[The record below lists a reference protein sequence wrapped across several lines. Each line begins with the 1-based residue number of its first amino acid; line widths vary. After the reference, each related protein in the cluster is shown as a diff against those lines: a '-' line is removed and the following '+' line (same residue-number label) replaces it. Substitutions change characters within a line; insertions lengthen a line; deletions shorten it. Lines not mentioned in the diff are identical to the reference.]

1 MVGGN
6 GKFLKLNFSFYRNS
20 PSRSSKLN
28 KNNNNKNS
36 PPPEYICPICN
47 SLISDPVVVG
57 SGHTLDRICVDI
69 CELHNFTPDLP
80 DGTRPDF
87 STKIPNLALRS
98 AIPSW
103 CAKNGVALPQEVD
116 KVAVER
122 LVKDMIENQE
132 RENGG
137 RGKGLIRPSERF
149 LIDSV
154 KDKADLDLS
163 HAVTELTHRVNR
175 FDSSTSSE
183 ESVIAAAAV
192 SPLTPLPFT
201 TRPACWSPF
210 HTSSSETLISSD
222 ESMNLNNPNFTEE
235 LELIAKFKSS
245 DPYDQEI
252 GAVELRKATRTDENA
267 RVTLCTPTMLREIA
281 SLLFSGYEKV
291 QINAIAA
298 LVNLSL
304 EKPNKIKIVRSGIVP
319 TVINLLKGRLPETQ
333 EHAAGL
339 IFSLSLEEKNRTAI
353 GVLGALPPL
362 LNCLLRSESERT
374 RSDSALALYNLSLD
388 HSNRVKL
395 VKQFNAVPP
404 LLAVLRQEKES
415 IAGRVLL
422 VLYQLAASAEGK
434 AAMLDGNAVEHLVWL
449 LRKGK
454 DEFESESTRENCVA
468 ALYALSHGSMRFK
481 ALAKEARAVEVL
493 KEVEESGSE
502 RAKEK
507 ARRILVMLKGRRESE
522 DGLGE
527 EIDWEAIL
535 ESGGGLSRTRHRVG
549 TGPGF
554 GKTTEF

>member
-1 MVGGN
+1 MGGKGN
-6 GKFLKLNFSFYRNS
+6 GKFLKLKFSFHRNS
-20 PSRSSKLN
+20 PSRSST
-28 KNNNNKNS
+28 

-47 SLISDPVVVG
+47 SLFSDPVVVG
-57 SGHTLDRICVDI
+57 SGHTVDRLCAEV
-69 CELHNFTPDLP
+69 CETHNYKPEFPDK
-80 DGTRPDF
+80 TRPDF

-98 AIPSW
+98 AIPAW
-103 CAKNGVALPQEVD
+103 CSKNGVALPQEND
-116 KVAVER
+116 KVAIEKI
-122 LVKDMIENQE
+122 VKEMIEKEE
-132 RENGG
+132 REND
-137 RGKGLIRPSERF
+137 LIRPSERF
-149 LIDSV
+149 LIESV
-154 KDKADLDLS
+154 KDKADPDAS

-183 ESVIAAAAV
+183 ESVIAAA

-201 TRPACWSPF
+201 TRPASCWSPF
-210 HTSSSETLISSD
+210 HTSSSETLVSD
-222 ESMNLNNPNFTEE
+222 DAMNPNPSFDISDDEE
-235 LELIAKFKSS
+235 FIAKFKSC
-245 DPYDQEI
+245 DPYEQEQ
-252 GAVELRKATRTDENA
+252 GAISLRKATRNDEEA
-267 RVTLCTPTMLREIA
+267 RKSACTPRLLLA
-281 SLLFSGYEKV
+281 LGSLLFSSYEKV

-304 EKPNKIKIVRSGIVP
+304 EKTNKVKIVRSGIAP
-319 TVINLLKGRLPETQ
+319 TVIQLLRGRLSEAQ

-374 RSDSALALYNLSLD
+374 RSDAALALYNLSLD

-434 AAMLDGNAVEHLVWL
+434 AAMLDGNAVAHLVWML
-449 LRKGK
+449 KKGK
-454 DEFESESTRENCVA
+454 GEFESESTRENCVA

-481 ALAKEARAVEVL
+481 ALAKEARVMEVL
-493 KEVEESGSE
+493 KEVEEDGSE

-507 ARRILVMLKGRRESE
+507 ARRIMVVLKVGES
-522 DGLGE
+522 
-527 EIDWEAIL
+527 IDWEAIL
-535 ESGGGLSRTRHRVG
+535 ESDGGGGGLSRARNRVG
-549 TGPGF
+549 DGPGC
-554 GKTTEF
+554 GKTAEF

>member
-1 MVGGN
+1 MGGN

-20 PSRSSKLN
+20 HSRSSSKAQ
-28 KNNNNKNS
+28 S
-36 PPPEYICPICN
+36 PPPPPPEYICPICN
-47 SLISDPVVVG
+47 SLFTDPVVVG
-57 SGHTLDRICVDI
+57 SGHTVDRLCAEV
-69 CELHNFTPDLP
+69 CEVHNFKPDFP

-87 STKIPNLALRS
+87 STKIPNLALRT
-98 AIPSW
+98 AIPTW
-103 CAKNGVALPQEVD
+103 CSKNGVALPQE
-116 KVAVER
+116 KENVAVER
-122 LVKDMIENQE
+122 IVKELLEKEE
-132 RENGG
+132 REN
-137 RGKGLIRPSERF
+137 GLIRPSERF

-154 KDKADLDLS
+154 KDKADPDLS
-163 HAVTELTHRVNR
+163 HAVTELTHRANR
-175 FDSSTSSE
+175 FDTSTSSE
-183 ESVIAAAAV
+183 ESVIAAA

-201 TRPACWSPF
+201 TRPASCWSPF
-210 HTSSSETLISSD
+210 HTSSSDTLVSD
-222 ESMNLNNPNFTEE
+222 EAMNPNPNFSDDEE
-235 LELIAKFKSS
+235 FISKFKSC
-245 DPYDQEI
+245 DPYEQEQ
-252 GAVELRKATRTDENA
+252 GAISLRKATRNDEEA
-267 RVTLCTPTMLREIA
+267 RVSVCTPRLLLA
-281 SLLFSGYEKV
+281 LGSLLFSSYEKV

-304 EKPNKIKIVRSGIVP
+304 EKSNKLKIVRSGIVP
-319 TVINLLKGRLPETQ
+319 TVIQLLRGRLSEAQ

-362 LNCLLRSESERT
+362 LNCLLRSDSERT
-374 RSDSALALYNLSLD
+374 RSDAALALYNLSLD

-422 VLYQLAASAEGK
+422 VLYQLAASTEGK
-434 AAMLDGNAVEHLVWL
+434 AAMLDGNAVEHLVWM

-454 DEFESESTRENCVA
+454 GEFESESTRENCVA

-493 KEVEESGSE
+493 KEVEENGSE

-507 ARRILVMLKGRRESE
+507 ARRILVVLKGRIESE

-527 EIDWEAIL
+527 GIDWEAIL
-535 ESGGGLSRTRHRVG
+535 EPDGGLSRTRNRVAV
-549 TGPGF
+549 GPGF

>member
-1 MVGGN
+1 MGGN

-20 PSRSSKLN
+20 PSRSSKPH
-28 KNNNNKNS
+28 S
-36 PPPEYICPICN
+36 QAPPPEYICPVCN
-47 SLISDPVVVG
+47 SLFCDPVVVG
-57 SGHTLDRICVDI
+57 SGHTVDRLCVEV
-69 CELHNFTPDLP
+69 CVAHSFVPVFP

-98 AIPSW
+98 AIPTW
-103 CAKNGVALPQEVD
+103 CSENGVALPQAKD
-116 KVAVER
+116 AADVER
-122 LVKDMIENQE
+122 IVKEMLEKEE

-137 RGKGLIRPSERF
+137 KARDLIRPSERF

-154 KDKADLDLS
+154 KDKADPDVS

-183 ESVIAAAAV
+183 ESVIAAA

-210 HTSSSETLISSD
+210 HTSSSGETRVSD
-222 ESMNLNNPNFTEE
+222 EVMTNPNPNFAGGGEDDGDGFF
-235 LELIAKFKSS
+235 IAKFTST
-245 DPYDQEI
+245 DPYDQEQ
-252 GAVELRKATRTDENA
+252 GAVSLRKATREDEDA
-267 RVTLCTPTMLREIA
+267 RVSLCTPRLLLA
-281 SLLFSGYEKV
+281 LGSLLFSNYEKV
-291 QINAIAA
+291 QINALAA

-304 EKPNKIKIVRSGIVP
+304 EKPNKVKIVRSGVVP
-319 TVINLLKGRLPETQ
+319 TVIQMLRGRLSEAQ

-362 LNCLLRSESERT
+362 MNCLLRSESVRT
-374 RSDSALALYNLSLD
+374 RSDAALALYNLSLD

-395 VKQFNAVPP
+395 VKQLNAVPP

-422 VLYQLAASAEGK
+422 VLYQLAASSEGK
-434 AAMLDGNAVEHLVWL
+434 AAMLDGNAVEHLVWM
-449 LRKGK
+449 LRKRTE
-454 DEFESESTRENCVA
+454 EFESESTRENCVA

-481 ALAKEARAVEVL
+481 ALAKEARAMEVL
-493 KEVEESGSE
+493 KEVEENGSE

-507 ARRILVMLKGRRESE
+507 ARRIMVVLKGRRESD

-527 EIDWEAIL
+527 NIDWEAIL
-535 ESGGGLSRTRHRVG
+535 ESGGGGLSRAHNRVAA
-549 TGPGF
+549 GPGL
-554 GKTTEF
+554 GKTAEF